1 MHEFI
6 IHLISLYDFSVV
18 SWRTSTSHE
27 PQSVHDCGVWG
38 SRFHLSPQRDNL
50 AD

>member
-27 PQSVHDCGVWG
+27 PQYMIVVYGAVASTSLH
-38 SRFHLSPQRDNL
+38 RETI
-50 AD
+50 